1 MRSVCGRVKMSR
13 QNYYARRRQ
22 RQRLRVDGDWVA
34 QRVRKERQLQPRIG
48 TRKLQ
53 ALLKEELVEAGVKL
67 GRDRMFEELRA
78 RDLLVKR
85 RRGGISA
92 DDLFGAR
99 FAGVSQSDCG
109 AGGIGT

>member
-1 MRSVCGRVKMSR
+1 MNVRGVCQWVQMSR

-22 RQRLRVDGDWVA
+22 RQRRRVEGALVA
-34 QRVRKERQLQPRIG
+34 ELVRKERQLQPRLG

-53 ALLKEELVEAGVKL
+53 VLLKEELTQAGVKL

-85 RRGGISA
+85 RRG
-92 DDLFGAR
+92 DYPRTNLFQAQPG
-99 FAGVSQSDCG
+99 GVSKPGC
-109 AGGIGT
+109 